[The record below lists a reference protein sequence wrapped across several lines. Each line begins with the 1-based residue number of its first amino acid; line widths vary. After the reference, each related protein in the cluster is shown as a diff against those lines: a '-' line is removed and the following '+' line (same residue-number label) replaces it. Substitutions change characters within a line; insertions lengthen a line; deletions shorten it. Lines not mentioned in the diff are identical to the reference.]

1 MGFLLSFLFG
11 YIPALINAGIIYS
24 LDRFE
29 KEPKRLLL
37 GVFLWGAVVAAGAAF
52 VINSLLGLGVYF
64 FTASESTT
72 TLTTGSIIAPFIEES
87 LKGAAVLIVF
97 WTARS
102 EFDSILDGIVY
113 AGITALGFA
122 ATENVYYI
130 FKYGFVKDGFTGLF
144 VLAFI
149 RVILIGWQ
157 HPFYTAF
164 IGIGL
169 AAARLNRSWTKK
181 ALAVTLG
188 WGGAIAAHSLHNTLA
203 FFANKTSDLLV
214 TAAIDW
220 TGWLG
225 MLIFIIFV
233 NWREKQMVIRFLG
246 EEVNLGTL
254 TPQQYFTAC
263 SPFAQL
269 RARLA
274 ALGARGYQATTRF
287 YQLCG
292 EISHKKNQLANL
304 GDEGGNQA
312 IIDQLRIEMCQLSP
326 LAAALKHDFVLK

>member
-1 MGFLLSFLFG
+1 MKKNPSGFYWAFS
-11 YIPALINAGIIYS
+11 Y
-24 LDRFE
+24 
-29 KEPKRLLL
+29 
-37 GVFLWGAVVAAGAAF
+37 GVRSSRQGAAF

-64 FTASESTT
+64 FTSSESATD
-72 TLTTGSIIAPFIEES
+72 LTTGSIIAPFIEES
-87 LKGAAVLIVF
+87 LKGAVVLIVF
-97 WTARS
+97 WTARR

-113 AGITALGFA
+113 AAITALGFA

-130 FKYGFVKDGFTGLF
+130 YKYGFVKDGFTGLF

-169 AAARLNRSWTKK
+169 AAARLNPSWAKK

-188 WGGAIAAHSLHNTLA
+188 WLGAIAAHSLHNTLA
-203 FFANKTSDLLV
+203 HFANKTSDLLL

-220 TGWLG
+220 TGWLA
-225 MLIFIIFV
+225 MLIFIVLI
-233 NWREKQMVIRFLG
+233 NRREKQMIIRFLG
-246 EEVNLGTL
+246 EEVNLGTM

-263 SPFAQL
+263 SPFSQL
-269 RARLA
+269 RARLS
-274 ALGARGYQATTRF
+274 ALRARGYKTTTRF

-292 EISHKKNQLANL
+292 EITHKKNQLAKL
-304 GDEGGNQA
+304 GDEDGNLV
-312 IIDQLRIEMCQLSP
+312 IIDQLRAEMRQLSP
-326 LAAALKHDFVLK
+326 VAASLRNDFVLK